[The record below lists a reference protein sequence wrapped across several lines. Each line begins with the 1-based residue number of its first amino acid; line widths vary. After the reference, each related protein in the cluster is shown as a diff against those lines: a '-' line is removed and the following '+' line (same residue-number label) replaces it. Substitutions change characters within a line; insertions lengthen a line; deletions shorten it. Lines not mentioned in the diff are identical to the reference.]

1 MKNKPLR
8 NLKKYLFF
16 VIIIIV
22 FLWVAFVFIN
32 QFKIRFAE
40 NKYYQDYVK
49 IVSYDFNKYK
59 QSATINIAIHN
70 FGRRLLNSILIKI
83 DYYDDEGKLLG
94 SDLSDIL
101 KMSKDFLYPESGKV
115 FQIDV
120 TYPEGTSDIKLSI
133 K

>member
-1 MKNKPLR
+1 MKNKPRR

-16 VIIIIV
+16 VIVIIV
-22 FLWVAFVFIN
+22 LLWVAFVFVN
-32 QFKIRFAE
+32 QFKMRFAE

-59 QSATINIAIHN
+59 QNATINIAIHN
-70 FGRRLLNSILIKI
+70 FGRRLLNSVLIKI
-83 DYYDDEGKLLG
+83 DYYDNEGKLLG
-94 SDLSDIL
+94 SDLSDVL

-115 FQIDV
+115 FQIEV
-120 TYPEGTSDIKLSI
+120 SYPEGTSGIKLSI